1 MLKAV
6 TLLAAGR
13 LASAT
18 SYTLADSYTT
28 SNFFDEFDFYTG
40 TDPTNGF
47 VKYQSASTASADGL
61 AGYSEGG
68 IYLGADYKTANP
80 SGGRASTRVSSKK
93 SYNHM
98 LLVADVNH
106 MPVGCGTW
114 PAFWSF
120 GPDWPGSGE
129 IDIIEGVNSQTSN
142 EITLHTEEGCTMTKG
157 SQLAST
163 KLLGSSDCGAGNGN
177 TGCPQ
182 KTEETTNFGTGLN
195 VGGGGVY
202 AMEWTSQA
210 ISIWYFPRNSSF
222 ANTLAA
228 SNTSSAGGV
237 DTANFGTPQAQFS
250 GGSGCNIDS
259 YFKNHNIVI
268 DTTFC
273 GDCK

>member
-106 MPVGCGTW
+106 MPAGCGTW

-163 KLLGSSDCGAGNGN
+163 KLLDSSDCGAGNGN

-182 KTEETTNFGTGLN
+182 KTEETTNFGKGLN

-210 ISIWYFPRNSSF
+210 ISIWYFPRNSSV